1 MSKTY
6 KERLTE
12 ITTMI
17 FDIDGV
23 FTDGMVHVMPDGQ
36 LLRKLSVKDS
46 YALQYAIKKGVN
58 IAIITG
64 GNSIAIHDS
73 LQRLGVKHIFLKS
86 KNKEQ
91 VFDTFVQ
98 KLGITAEQVLYMG
111 DDIPDFRVME
121 KAGVAACP
129 ADASEEIKQISDY
142 VSNRNGGGGCVRD
155 IIEQTLKV
163 QGLWFDDD
171 AHEW

>member
-1 MSKTY
+1 MSRTY
-6 KERLTE
+6 KERLSE

-36 LLRKLSVKDS
+36 LLRKMSVKDS
-46 YALQYAIKKGVN
+46 YALQYAIKKEVN

-64 GNSIAIHDS
+64 GNSMAVHDS

-86 KNKEQ
+86 RNKEE
-91 VFDTFVQ
+91 VFDTFVK
-98 KLGITAEQVLYMG
+98 KLGITTAEVLYMG
-111 DDIPDFRVME
+111 DDIPDYKVME
-121 KAGVAACP
+121 KAGVAVCP
-129 ADASEEIKQISDY
+129 ADASEEIKRISDY
-142 VSNRNGGGGCVRD
+142 VSVKGGGMGCVRD
-155 IIEQTLKV
+155 IIEQTLRV
-163 QGLWFDDD
+163 QGKWFDDD